1 MNEPFLPSREVTAID
16 LDAVPELVLSDSAVR
31 IVALLRSGRPNTAGS
46 ALGRDL
52 VAAQLQLSPAEA
64 QRALNELG
72 AAFGV
77 RR

>member
-1 MNEPFLPSREVTAID
+1 MNQPLLPSREVAAID

-31 IVALLRSGRPNTAGS
+31 IITLLRSGRPNTPGS
-46 ALGRDL
+46 AIGADL